1 MPSPPPD
8 WVKALKP
15 AQPHGS
21 QLLQQERAQSN
32 VAVDRL
38 GELLH
43 TKEALD
49 RQQRIL
55 SILQAE
61 EVFDKSQNHTLGR
74 TERIQ
79 RSLAKGKR
87 LQQLSV
93 QHNWSQEEYHA
104 ANELLA
110 EPTPYGLH
118 ATMFLVTLREQGTPE
133 QHKLFLERAQNYQ
146 ILGCYAQTELG
157 HGSNVRGLETTATW
171 NPEDKTFTINSPTLT
186 ASKWWIGSLGRTANH
201 AVVMAQLYI
210 NGKNYGP
217 HPFVVQIRDM
227 ETHQPLENVYVGDI
241 GPKFGYNTMD
251 NGFLL
256 FNKVKIPHVNMLA
269 RFSRIDKETNQYMRP
284 ASPSL
289 IYGTL
294 TWVRSNIVLQSGG
307 VLARGVTIATR
318 YCAVRQQFQDRD
330 STGNAGEN
338 QVINYKMVQIRLL
351 PLLASMYALHF
362 TGRGMMR
369 LYQENQ
375 NRMKAAAQAAQEKRG
390 AGPEE
395 LRAGADLLADLH
407 ATSCGLKAL
416 ASTTAGEGL
425 EVCRRA
431 CGGHGYSSYSGI
443 GPWYS
448 DYLPTLTW
456 EGDNYMLT
464 QQVARYLLKS
474 ARAVLAG
481 KGSNNDTSKIL
492 QAYLA
497 RRDMGASFDILGNDA
512 DIVAAFAWRTAHL
525 TFEALKHRDVEK
537 RSWNSLLVDFWR
549 LSTAHSQYLVVRNFY
564 EAVTSPEV
572 TGALDAETSG
582 VLHKLFRLYALHT
595 LERES
600 SEFFSSSAVT
610 VRQIG
615 LTQNNAVMKL
625 LDEIRPHAVRLVD
638 SWKIPD
644 WQLDSSL
651 GKYDGD
657 VYPDLFRRAS
667 QENPVNDL
675 VFDPYPWNAAVL
687 KNGPKSKL

>member
-256 FNKVKIPHVNMLA
+256 FNHVKIPHVNMLA

-330 STGNAGEN
+330 ATGNVGEN
-338 QVINYKMVQIRLL
+338 QVLNYKMVQIRLL

-481 KGSNNDTSKIL
+481 KGTTNDTSRIL

-549 LSTAHSQYLVVRNFY
+549 LSTAHSQYLVVKNFY

-572 TGALDAETSG
+572 TGALDAETAG

-595 LERES
+595 LEREA

-625 LDEIRPHAVRLVD
+625 LDELRPHAVRLVD

-687 KNGPKSKL
+687 KPKSKL